1 MCYSAGSRG
10 VDENNEDYP
19 SKEVK
24 SNNNVLNFAL
34 TRKRVPK
41 VTLRRSASFSV
52 CSFGLLYS
60 HLLLIN
66 HDCHIF
72 RFFSLLFVFRKRRS
86 QTVQTPFTK
95 EGGSSIWRRFVS
107 IYFASAQLIILQVFL
122 CSKFCLSLFR
132 PLTWPVMAPQFE
144 TGRIQ
149 RKIKCALWL
158 RSCWPS
164 LKINRTT
171 PSAKHR
177 QKLYTNMSR
186 NGMQILF
193 YFLSTKYCMHYIYL
207 NNSPEMVKSPQNF
220 SFYFMDHKYDLNFPS
235 YELDSQWL
243 VVLI

>member
-1 MCYSAGSRG
+1 MYLHQHCEVAQVWDSQQHTAVCLNRSAFKISALTLLEYLTPNFLLQLHCFREMKGGVLFSPKPLLHILWSVREFHNNVTLLAVHGWKCEAVNAVMCYSAGSRG

-86 QTVQTPFTK
+86 
-95 EGGSSIWRRFVS
+95 
-107 IYFASAQLIILQVFL
+107 
-122 CSKFCLSLFR
+122 
-132 PLTWPVMAPQFE
+132 
-144 TGRIQ
+144 
-149 RKIKCALWL
+149 
-158 RSCWPS
+158 
-164 LKINRTT
+164 
-171 PSAKHR
+171 
-177 QKLYTNMSR
+177 
-186 NGMQILF
+186 
-193 YFLSTKYCMHYIYL
+193 
-207 NNSPEMVKSPQNF
+207 
-220 SFYFMDHKYDLNFPS
+220 
-235 YELDSQWL
+235 
-243 VVLI
+243 